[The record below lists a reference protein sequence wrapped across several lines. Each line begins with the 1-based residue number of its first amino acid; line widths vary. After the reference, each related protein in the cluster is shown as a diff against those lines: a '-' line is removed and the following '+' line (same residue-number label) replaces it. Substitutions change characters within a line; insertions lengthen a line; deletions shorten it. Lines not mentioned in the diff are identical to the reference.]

1 MKCFALSRSMS
12 WCDRMGSLSS
22 LLTTMP
28 GPSVAG
34 PPENTMIRAPVLGNV
49 VCHKLRLMSR
59 SRWCRTYLQQTDGN
73 ADGDTGAT
81 QRALV
86 IRDGPRVASKGLE
99 NASELELTLLG
110 RHEEAGSTER
120 LCGDWLARSG
130 CGTVLRT

>member
-1 MKCFALSRSMS
+1 MS
-12 WCDRMGSLSS
+12 WCERMGSLSS
-22 LLTTMP
+22 LLTTIP

-34 PPENTMIRAPVLGNV
+34 PPANTMIRAPVLGKD
-49 VCHKLRLMSR
+49 VCLKLLLMV
-59 SRWCRTYLQQTDGN
+59 RWKEDRAYLEKADRN
-73 ADGDTGAT
+73 ADGDT
-81 QRALV
+81 RASQGTLV
-86 IRDGPRVASKGLE
+86 IRDGPRVASKGFE